1 MTSVFACDLSVFTPG
16 QRARLRHLVEQVFE
30 ACGQAEEL
38 PDGFRLRFP
47 AGAATAPGGGG
58 NAALALMIA
67 EWITLERLCCP
78 CIAFAVE
85 FEAKRGPITVRM
97 TGTEGIKPFLL
108 AEFEGRIAEKLPH
121 AQ

>member
-1 MTSVFACDLSVFTPG
+1 MATVFACDLSVFTPD
-16 QRARLRHLVEQVFE
+16 QRERLRDLVAQVFE

-47 AGAATAPGGGG
+47 VGSVPAAGGGG
-58 NAALALMIA
+58 NAAPAPMIT

-85 FEAKRGPITVRM
+85 FAAEGGPITVRM
-97 TGTEGIKPFLL
+97 TGAEGIKSFLL
-108 AEFEGRIAEKLPH
+108 AEFKGRIAEKLPH
-121 AQ
+121 AR